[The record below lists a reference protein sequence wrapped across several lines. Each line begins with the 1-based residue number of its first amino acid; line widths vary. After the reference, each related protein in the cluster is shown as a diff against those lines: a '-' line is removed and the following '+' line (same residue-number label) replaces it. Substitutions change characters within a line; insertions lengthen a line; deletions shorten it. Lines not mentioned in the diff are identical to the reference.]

1 MNRTAINLIR
11 LEKERRALV
20 FIKSI
25 EQEQDTDKKINLFV
39 DMMTYY
45 DGVNAHN
52 FQLFCMDLLN
62 DCSIHSKDE
71 KLVQKIKELE
81 EIKQR
86 QSK

>member
-1 MNRTAINLIR
+1 M
-11 LEKERRALV
+11 EKERRALV

-25 EQEQDTDKKINLFV
+25 EQEQDTDKKKKKINLFV

-45 DGVNAHN
+45 DGVNAYN

-62 DCSIHSKDE
+62 DCSIHSRNE
-71 KLVQKIKELE
+71 KLIQKIKELE

-86 QSK
+86 GSR